1 MKKRYLMAPGPTPIS
16 PQTLLAMASPIIH
29 HRAPEFAEVLAEIR
43 QGLKYLYQTK
53 NEVLIFAASGTGAM
67 EGAITNTLSPGD
79 TALVIRG
86 GKFGER
92 WGEICEAYGVK
103 VVNLDVEWGRA
114 VTPDAVAEQLQL
126 HPEIKAVCVQAHE
139 TSTGVK
145 HPVQEL
151 GELLQDRPEVILIV
165 DAISALG
172 VYPLPMDDWHLDVLV
187 TGSQKALMLPPGLAF
202 AGLSDK
208 AWEFVKT
215 SRCPKFYFNFA
226 KEKKSL
232 EKNQGA
238 YTSAVSLMIGLKDV
252 LAFIQQET
260 IEKIF
265 ANHQLLSRATKAAV
279 VALGLELFSKD
290 NPSEA
295 LTAIQAPA
303 GIDGQQVVKLL
314 REKYGITIAGGQAQA
329 KGKIFRIAHMGYID
343 SFDVIMAIAALEVV
357 LNELGYKV
365 ELGTGVRAA
374 EQILFGEA

>member
-16 PQTLLAMASPIIH
+16 PQTLLAMATPIIH
-29 HRAPEFAEVLAEIR
+29 HRAPEFAGVLAEIR

-103 VVNLDVEWGRA
+103 VEALDVEWGRA
-114 VTPDAVAEQLQL
+114 VAPEAVAERLRMN
-126 HPEIKAVCVQAHE
+126 PEIKAVCAQAHE

-145 HPVQEL
+145 HPVKEL
-151 GELLQDRPEVILIV
+151 GELIKDRPGVILIV
-165 DAISALG
+165 DAISAMG
-172 VYPLPMDDWHLDVLV
+172 VYPLPMDDWHLDVVV

-208 AWEFVKT
+208 AWGFVKE

-252 LAFIQQET
+252 LAYIQQET
-260 IEKIF
+260 LEQIF
-265 ANHQLLSRATKAAV
+265 ANHRLLSDATKAAV
-279 VALGLELFSKD
+279 AALGLELYSRD

-295 LTAIQAPA
+295 LTAIRAPA
-303 GIDGQQVVKLL
+303 GIDGQQVVKIL
-314 REKYGITIAGGQAQA
+314 REKYGLTIAGGQAQA

-343 SFDVIMAIAALEVV
+343 AFDVVMAISALEVV
-357 LNELGYKV
+357 LNELGYKI

-374 EQILFGEA
+374 EQILFGRA

>member
-67 EGAITNTLSPGD
+67 EGAITNTLSPDD
-79 TALVIRG
+79 TALVVRG

-114 VTPDAVAEQLQL
+114 VTPAAVAEQLQL

-151 GELLQDRPEVILIV
+151 GELLKDRPGVILIV

-172 VYPLPMDDWHLDVLV
+172 VYPLPMDEWHLDVLV

-202 AGLSDK
+202 VGLSDK

-260 IEKIF
+260 LEKTF
-265 ANHQLLSRATKAAV
+265 AKHWLLSKATKAAV
-279 VALGLELFSKD
+279 AALGLELFSKD

-365 ELGTGVRAA
+365 ELGSGVRAA